1 MIIMILKK
9 GVQEKGIGGT
19 DRNQAL
25 NQKLRET
32 GSPHGTQVIANV
44 MRGISEGEANC
55 SLP

>member
-32 GSPHGTQVIANV
+32 GSPHGAQVIANV

>member
-1 MIIMILKK
+1 MILRK
-9 GVQEKGIGGT
+9 GVQEKGVGGT
-19 DRNQAL
+19 DRNRAL

-32 GSPHGTQVIANV
+32 RSPHGAQVIANV